1 MSIPATFVYPNEEA
15 FTRDCIIPLL
25 HQLGFGVVENYHG
38 TREFGKD
45 LICGTFDNFGDTLF
59 YGIQVKYETSIGLNS
74 VESLIRDSKQAFRNP
89 FRHPRTGTEHR
100 IAFFIAINGGSI
112 SDQAKEHFFNSLDDT
127 LRPYARLI
135 DGKSLVSLHKFVS
148 WREVQRIREQ
158 ITGMVAEV
166 EANRKLKSVG
176 RLADF
181 VQRISSHDREVP
193 LERLRNNCVSAYLA
207 NPSLP
212 DVIQAWEAHKY
223 WQATQSLNRF
233 LDILSQ
239 PGYMVVEKDRKVI
252 QDLLSDVSFGHNTY
266 RPERGLLYLDQ
277 LFPL

>member
-1 MSIPATFVYPNEEA
+1 MSIPEAFVYPNEEA
-15 FTRDCIIPLL
+15 FTRDYVIPLL
-25 HQLGFGVVENYHG
+25 NRLGFGVVENYHG

-59 YGIQVKYETSIGLNS
+59 YGIQVKYETSIGLKS
-74 VESLIRDSKQAFRNP
+74 VEDLIRDSKQAFRNP
-89 FRHPRTGTEHR
+89 FKHPRTSTEHR

-135 DGKSLVSLHKFVS
+135 DGKSLLSLHKFAS

-158 ITGMVAEV
+158 ITGMIAEV

-181 VQRISSHDREVP
+181 AQHISRWKSEVP
-193 LERLRNNCVSAYLA
+193 FERFRNNCVSAYLA
-207 NPSLP
+207 SPSLP

-233 LDILSQ
+233 LDIMSQ
-239 PGYMVVEKDRKVI
+239 PGYVVGEKDRKVV
-252 QDLLSDVSFGHNTY
+252 QDLLSEVSFGHNAY
-266 RPERGLLYLDQ
+266 HPERGLLYLDQ